1 MVLSSPLKR
10 SSNLNEGSLVE
21 ESPKKRI
28 KMPTFAT
35 PTSQARSDAENAEK
49 ARINLAVN
57 NFRNRISPKKQRS
70 SSMCE
75 EPAKKSF
82 AR

>member
-1 MVLSSPLKR
+1 MTLSSPLKR
-10 SSNLNEGSLVE
+10 SGSARNEGGFVD

-28 KMPTFAT
+28 KMPVFAT
-35 PTSQARSDAENAEK
+35 PNAVADDDGK
-49 ARINLAVN
+49 VKGNLAVN
-57 NFRNRISPKKQRS
+57 NFRNKFSPKKQRS